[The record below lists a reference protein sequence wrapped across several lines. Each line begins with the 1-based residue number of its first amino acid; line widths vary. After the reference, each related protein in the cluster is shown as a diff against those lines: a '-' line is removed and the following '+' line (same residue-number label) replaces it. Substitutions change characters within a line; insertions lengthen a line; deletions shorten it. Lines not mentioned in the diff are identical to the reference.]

1 MKKGRFSIVKKAE
14 RKQTSLVANL
24 GDFNRPLH
32 VRPVRYLGRE
42 WWSISPEDIWAGMV
56 MDLRRL
62 GFEAVAMNDE
72 VLVREDFSSSEE
84 LQMDGLNASG
94 GLKPFPVIHP
104 AIRVY
109 KESAL
114 PEYSYFGQRTNDR
127 YDEDGYDEEDEVEDE
142 WVPVDLDNQE

>member
-1 MKKGRFSIVKKAE
+1 MKKAE
-14 RKQTSLVANL
+14 RKQTALMANL

-32 VRPVRYLGRE
+32 VRPVRYLGQE
-42 WWSISPEDIWAGMV
+42 WWSISSEDIWPGIV

-84 LQMDGLNASG
+84 LQMDDLNAAN

-104 AIRVY
+104 TIRVY
-109 KESAL
+109 KESTL
-114 PEYSYFGQRTNDR
+114 PEYAYFGQRESDG
-127 YDEDGYDEEDEVEDE
+127 YDEDGYDDEEEDEVEDE
-142 WVPVDLDNQE
+142 WVPVDLDDEE